1 MIYVRIMN
9 NEILDITNN
18 ENVDFEAV
26 DVNDLDEAVDYF
38 SNKEWTY
45 DEIIVTD
52 LERFFEEEEN
62 VLEIYDIKVSTEN
75 RSFNELADMFSE
87 KEIEIPDMQR
97 SFVWDTNK
105 CSKLIESI
113 LIGLPIPPLFFMDKG
128 DNLYEVIDGL
138 QRLTAISNFILGN
151 NWGNITN
158 SVQRNNTA
166 KLSPNVDSTIRGKRF
181 VDLIASQQKKIKRS
195 TITVIDFRQIGSEGE
210 KAKYLIFE
218 RINTGSELLNPMQI
232 RKALAYGEFMS
243 SLYEAANNSTTL
255 ISIFGKQYL
264 NKDRHV
270 EFMLG
275 VYATYKVLKNE
286 YELKS
291 QYQKYILND
300 FCEHLKEEIIE
311 KQFVENFN
319 KQLLSALDFFEKKD
333 IFKKVDKEGNYHG
346 NRNNNISEVFLAT
359 AILENITLT
368 DEVEKSY
375 KENIYDNIDKFA
387 INKVNKDLLEQR
399 YRICKGIFG
408 VN

>member
-1 MIYVRIMN
+1 
-9 NEILDITNN
+9 
-18 ENVDFEAV
+18 
-26 DVNDLDEAVDYF
+26 
-38 SNKEWTY
+38 
-45 DEIIVTD
+45 
-52 LERFFEEEEN
+52 
-62 VLEIYDIKVSTEN
+62 
-75 RSFNELADMFSE
+75 
-87 KEIEIPDMQR
+87 
-97 SFVWDTNK
+97 
-105 CSKLIESI
+105 
-113 LIGLPIPPLFFMDKG
+113 
-128 DNLYEVIDGL
+128 
-138 QRLTAISNFILGN
+138 
-151 NWGNITN
+151 
-158 SVQRNNTA
+158 
-166 KLSPNVDSTIRGKRF
+166 
-181 VDLIASQQKKIKRS
+181 
-195 TITVIDFRQIGSEGE
+195 
-210 KAKYLIFE
+210 
-218 RINTGSELLNPMQI
+218 MQI

>member
-52 LERFFEEEEN
+52 LERLFEEEEN

-181 VDLIASQQKKIKRS
+181 VDLIASQQKKLNAQRS
-195 TITVIDFRQIGSEGE
+195 LL
-210 KAKYLIFE
+210 LI
-218 RINTGSELLNPMQI
+218 LDKL
-232 RKALAYGEFMS
+232 AL
-243 SLYEAANNSTTL
+243 
-255 ISIFGKQYL
+255 
-264 NKDRHV
+264 R
-270 EFMLG
+270 
-275 VYATYKVLKNE
+275 
-286 YELKS
+286 
-291 QYQKYILND
+291 
-300 FCEHLKEEIIE
+300 
-311 KQFVENFN
+311 
-319 KQLLSALDFFEKKD
+319 EKKL
-333 IFKKVDKEGNYHG
+333 
-346 NRNNNISEVFLAT
+346 ST
-359 AILENITLT
+359 
-368 DEVEKSY
+368 
-375 KENIYDNIDKFA
+375 
-387 INKVNKDLLEQR
+387 
-399 YRICKGIFG
+399 
-408 VN
+408 